1 MRKRFAIGLV
11 LVGSAC
17 STGMMSQVRMGPQI
31 PVPAHITMPE
41 EGVIVPMQDMGG
53 RPMIEIM
60 INGEGPYRFILDTG
74 AVATVVSEDLGRE
87 LSLSAP
93 EGMRVASASGGPPP
107 AIVMIHDIRI
117 GQAVLEGLIA
127 AIRPLG
133 GLLSGENPP
142 RGILSAASF
151 PGYLLTFDYP
161 RKRISIKKGALEA
174 ADSKTSFQYSEDQ
187 ILPTVPVRIAGHNT
201 EVHLDTGSGYGLTL
215 PTKFM
220 TELPLA
226 SQPKEVGRA
235 RTGGGEFP
243 VSVAQVEGAIELG
256 QYKLDISQVSFS
268 DARPGPGPAV
278 GNIGYEVLRHFVVTL
293 DSKNR
298 RIRIEG

>member
-1 MRKRFAIGLV
+1 MLAIAIV
-11 LVGSAC
+11 LAGIAW
-17 STGMMSQVRMGPQI
+17 STDMMSQVRMGPQV
-31 PVPAHITMPE
+31 PVPAHIEAPE

-53 RPMIEIM
+53 RPVIEVM
-60 INGEGPYRFILDTG
+60 INGKGPYRFILDTG
-74 AVATVVSEDLGRE
+74 AVTTVVSEDLSRE

-93 EGMRVASASGGPPP
+93 EGMQVASASGGPPP

-117 GQAVLEGLIA
+117 GQALLKGVIA
-127 AIRPLG
+127 AITPLG

-161 RKRISIKKGALEA
+161 GKRILIKNGALGG
-174 ADSKTSFQYSEDQ
+174 ADFKTSFQYGADQ
-187 ILPTVPVRIAGHNT
+187 VLPTLPIRIAGHDT

-215 PTKFM
+215 PTKFLR
-220 TELPLA
+220 ELPLA
-226 SQPKEVGRA
+226 SPPKEVGRA

-243 VSVAQVEGAIELG
+243 VSVARVDGTIELG
-256 QYKLDISQVSFS
+256 QYKLDISQISFS

-278 GNIGYEVLRHFVVTL
+278 GNIGYEVLLRFVVTL

-298 RIRIEG
+298 RIKIEGPN